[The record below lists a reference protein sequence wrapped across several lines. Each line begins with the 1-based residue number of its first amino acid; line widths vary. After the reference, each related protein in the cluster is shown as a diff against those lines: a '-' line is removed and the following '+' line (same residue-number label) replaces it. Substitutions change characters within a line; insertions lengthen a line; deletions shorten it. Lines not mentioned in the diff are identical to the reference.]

1 MTKKSKGCCAL
12 VQQPVLGERNMKK
25 ILLCIAAAA
34 LIALCGCD
42 GRGGASSDT
51 SDNGIELPF
60 VPAD

>member
-1 MTKKSKGCCAL
+1 M
-12 VQQPVLGERNMKK
+12 VQQPVLGESNMKK

-42 GRGGASSDT
+42 GGRGASSET

-60 VPAD
+60 VPAE